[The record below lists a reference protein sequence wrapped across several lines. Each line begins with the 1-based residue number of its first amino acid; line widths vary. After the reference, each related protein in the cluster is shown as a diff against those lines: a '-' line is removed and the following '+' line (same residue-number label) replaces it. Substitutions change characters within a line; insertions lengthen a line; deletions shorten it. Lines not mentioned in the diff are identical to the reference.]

1 MVHYLIKKGEI
12 IMLKRIFKIS
22 ITIAISIISA
32 FAFIIAI
39 SMMIDAFKN
48 AKEIENLYFC
58 DYEDYKGNSFMEGV
72 ISKDIDELQTTLLT
86 AESIDGLD
94 NITRIRINEIVKEL
108 NDFREGYR
116 MSSLFTE
123 NQVERFELCNSYL
136 SNEITESVFKEQIID
151 SSINKLEEEFN
162 KEKEYIRNNMGYSDE
177 DIQKAQNIFKDIFSV
192 QATIKDTN
200 KLNKMNVLLNEIG
213 SLSATI

>member
-1 MVHYLIKKGEI
+1 
-12 IMLKRIFKIS
+12 MLKRIFKIS

-136 SNEITESVFKEQIID
+136 SNEITESVFKEQLID
-151 SSINKLEEEFN
+151 SSINKLEEELN

-177 DIQKAQNIFKDIFSV
+177 DIQKAQNIFNDIFRV
-192 QATIKDTN
+192 QVTIKDTN

>member
-86 AESIDGLD
+86 AESIDELD
-94 NITRIRINEIVKEL
+94 NITRIRTNEIVKEL

-162 KEKEYIRNNMGYSDE
+162 KE
-177 DIQKAQNIFKDIFSV
+177 
-192 QATIKDTN
+192 
-200 KLNKMNVLLNEIG
+200 
-213 SLSATI
+213 

>member
-1 MVHYLIKKGEI
+1 
-12 IMLKRIFKIS
+12 MLKRIFKIS

-136 SNEITESVFKEQIID
+136 SNEITESVFKEQLID

-177 DIQKAQNIFKDIFSV
+177 DIQKAQNIFNDIFRV
-192 QATIKDTN
+192 QVTIKDTN
-200 KLNKMNVLLNEIG
+200 KLNKMNALLNEIG

>member
-1 MVHYLIKKGEI
+1 
-12 IMLKRIFKIS
+12 MLKRIFKIS

-86 AESIDGLD
+86 AESIDELD
-94 NITRIRINEIVKEL
+94 NITRIRTNEIVKEL
-108 NDFREGYR
+108 NDFREGYC

-123 NQVERFELCNSYL
+123 NQVERFELCKSYL
-136 SNEITESVFKEQIID
+136 SNEITESVFKEQLID
-151 SSINKLEEEFN
+151 SSINKLEEELN

-177 DIQKAQNIFKDIFSV
+177 DIQKAQNIFTDIFRV

>member
-1 MVHYLIKKGEI
+1 
-12 IMLKRIFKIS
+12 MLKRIFKIS

-177 DIQKAQNIFKDIFSV
+177 DIQKAQNIFKDIFRV
-192 QATIKDTN
+192 QVTIKDTN
-200 KLNKMNVLLNEIG
+200 KLNKMNALLNEIG

>member
-1 MVHYLIKKGEI
+1 
-12 IMLKRIFKIS
+12 MLKRIFKIS

-177 DIQKAQNIFKDIFSV
+177 DIQKAQNIFKDIFRV

>member
-1 MVHYLIKKGEI
+1 
-12 IMLKRIFKIS
+12 MLKRIFKIS

-39 SMMIDAFKN
+39 SMMIDAYKN

-162 KEKEYIRNNMGYSDE
+162 KEKEYIRNNMGYSGE
-177 DIQKAQNIFKDIFSV
+177 DIQKAQNIFKDIFRV

>member
-1 MVHYLIKKGEI
+1 
-12 IMLKRIFKIS
+12 MLKRIFKIS

-177 DIQKAQNIFKDIFSV
+177 DIQKAQNIFNDIFRV
-192 QATIKDTN
+192 QVTIKDTN
-200 KLNKMNVLLNEIG
+200 KLNKMNALLNEIG

>member
-1 MVHYLIKKGEI
+1 
-12 IMLKRIFKIS
+12 MLKRIFKIS

-39 SMMIDAFKN
+39 SMMIDAYKN

-94 NITRIRINEIVKEL
+94 NITRIRTNEIVKEL

-162 KEKEYIRNNMGYSDE
+162 KEKEYIRNNMGYSGE
-177 DIQKAQNIFKDIFSV
+177 DIQKAQNIFKDIFRV

>member
-22 ITIAISIISA
+22 ISIAISIISA

-39 SMMIDAFKN
+39 SMMINASKN

-58 DYEDYKGNSFMEGV
+58 DYEDYKGNTFMEG
-72 ISKDIDELQTTLLT
+72 IITKDIDELQTTLLT

-108 NDFREGYR
+108 NDFREGYC

-123 NQVERFELCNSYL
+123 NQVERFELCKSYL
-136 SNEITESVFKEQIID
+136 SNEITESVFKEQLID
-151 SSINKLEEEFN
+151 SSMASSFFMISSQEARSHSIKARTEPSIAISIIFPILMIEALSFFN
-162 KEKEYIRNNMGYSDE
+162 SSSY
-177 DIQKAQNIFKDIFSV
+177 
-192 QATIKDTN
+192 
-200 KLNKMNVLLNEIG
+200 
-213 SLSATI
+213 LSRI

>member
-1 MVHYLIKKGEI
+1 
-12 IMLKRIFKIS
+12 MLKRIFKIS

-39 SMMIDAFKN
+39 SMMIDAYKN

-177 DIQKAQNIFKDIFSV
+177 DIQKAQNIFKDIFRV